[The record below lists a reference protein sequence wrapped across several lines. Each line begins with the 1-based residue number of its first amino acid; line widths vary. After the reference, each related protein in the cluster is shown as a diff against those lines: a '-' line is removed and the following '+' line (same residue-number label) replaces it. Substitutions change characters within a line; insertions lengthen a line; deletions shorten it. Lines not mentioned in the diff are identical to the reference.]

1 MCRWL
6 WNLCSFACMRQ
17 HEAQFHDMGRYM
29 FYPTCFDSVIIIQPH
44 FDSQQRRAS
53 IHSWRSQ
60 GQASVFIFV
69 TCVSHI
75 SSRKKWFCNNSFLS
89 RVFQCVSC
97 TFFEVGNDSPKK
109 RTRLLTST
117 RLKLISTTFPI
128 LTRLI
133 FHGPQQRGLGEH
145 LYDSLT
151 LTASKERHLSGMR
164 CSRHV
169 IFKILIVMLLS

>member
-1 MCRWL
+1 MV
-6 WNLCSFACMRQ
+6 
-17 HEAQFHDMGRYM
+17 
-29 FYPTCFDSVIIIQPH
+29 YPTFVDSVIIIQPH

-53 IHSWRSQ
+53 IHSWRIQ
-60 GQASVFIFV
+60 GQASLFLFV
-69 TCVSHI
+69 TCVSYI
-75 SSRKKWFCNNSFLS
+75 SSRIKWFGNKLCLT
-89 RVFQCVSC
+89 RVFHRCSC
-97 TFFEVGNDSPKK
+97 GFFDFGNDCPKK
-109 RTRLLTST
+109 CTRLLTST

-164 CSRHV
+164 CPRHV
-169 IFKILIVMLLS
+169 IFKIAIVMLLS